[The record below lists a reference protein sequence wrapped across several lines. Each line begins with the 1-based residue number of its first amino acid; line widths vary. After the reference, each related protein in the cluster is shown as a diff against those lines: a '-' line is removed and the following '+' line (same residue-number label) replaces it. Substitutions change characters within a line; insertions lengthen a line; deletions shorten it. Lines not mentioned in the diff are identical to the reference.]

1 MHYEYTHYYQMLL
14 LERTSEDELKHLKN
28 EAKEYKPTRYAS
40 LNERG
45 IDVRG
50 LACTNPDC
58 KYDNPV
64 PAVQTEDGILC
75 RSCLKRSD
83 TNAPNYKDNLE
94 QIIKFLLD
102 VEKLMF
108 ALDKKFIKE
117 LFYLKYGED
126 PQDYIKSIRDDMQ
139 SLHPSNYIIKKGG
152 GLKNDQKDKSISKK
166 ETLKTLFYF

>member
-1 MHYEYTHYYQMLL
+1 MHSKYTHYYQIVLI
-14 LERTSEDELKHLKN
+14 EKTPKEKIKRLKN
-28 EAKEYKPTRYAS
+28 EAKKYKPTGIKILDKS
-40 LNERG
+40 K

-58 KYDNPV
+58 KYDMPV
-64 PAVQTEDGILC
+64 PAVKSGHRITC
-75 RSCLKRSD
+75 RSCLQRPNTD
-83 TNAPNYKDNLE
+83 APKYTDNPE
-94 QIIKFLLD
+94 QIIEFLKAI
-102 VEKLMF
+102 EKLMF

-117 LFYLKYGED
+117 LFYLRYGED
-126 PQDYIKSIRDDMQ
+126 PQDYIKSIKNGMK